1 MPERDVPALG
11 DGGGRGSTRVM
22 ILLAAFAG
30 LRIHEIAKIRGED
43 VDPQAR
49 TLRVTGK
56 AT

>member
-1 MPERDVPALG
+1 MPALG
-11 DGGGRGSTRVM
+11 DGGGRCSTRVM